1 MIRFVLL
8 IAFVACANRA
18 NTTQG
23 NAADCT
29 TEAIAA
35 LATGEASSAY
45 QDVKEAGIIADTFAD
60 SIAVA
65 VVDSVAYAAYD
76 SLFASLRT
84 IFGPEATA
92 AFDQYMNAK
101 QAFYTVG
108 TPIDKTALSDA
119 FAVGKYLFNAAG
131 VMHRLT
137 AAEIAIWGNEYYR
150 AWTRFNAAGK
160 EITKQAAAAAHKAN
174 CASYNDALLSLDAP
188 DASVGYR
195 AAILAFSDAY
205 LEMCAPMPPSQFFG
219 FAYGLAGRLDQ
230 AAYYNVLRTALNTS
244 YYTSNLYW
252 GLEAV
257 SETAKQAAL
266 IALTL
271 DCSQYPSGG

>member
-1 MIRFVLL
+1 MVRFVLL

-18 NTTQG
+18 NTTQD
-23 NAADCT
+23 NAANCN
-29 TEAIAA
+29 TEKIAA
-35 LATGEASSAY
+35 LAAHEASSTY
-45 QDVKEAGIIADTFAD
+45 QNLKEAGVVADSIAD

-84 IFGPEATA
+84 IFGPEAVA
-92 AFDQYMNAK
+92 AFDQYMDAK
-101 QAFYTVG
+101 QAFYSVG
-108 TPIDKTALSDA
+108 TPVDETALSDA
-119 FAVGKYLFNAAG
+119 FAVGKYLFNAGG

-137 AAEIAIWGNEYYR
+137 AAEIAIWGTKYYP
-150 AWTRFNAAGK
+150 AWDRFNAAGK
-160 EITKQAAAAAHKAN
+160 EITKQAAAAAHRAN
-174 CASYNDALLSLDAP
+174 CAFYNDAILSLDAP

-230 AAYYNVLRTALNTS
+230 AARYNVLRTALNTS

-257 SETAKQAAL
+257 SETAEQAAL
-266 IALTL
+266 IALAL
-271 DCSQYPSGG
+271 DCSQ

>member
-1 MIRFVLL
+1 MSRFVLL

-29 TEAIAA
+29 TEKAA
-35 LATGEASSAY
+35 ELAAREASSAY
-45 QDVKEAGIIADTFAD
+45 QNLKEARVVADTLAD

-65 VVDSVAYAAYD
+65 VVDSVAYVAYD

-84 IFGPEATA
+84 IFGPEAAA
-92 AFDQYMNAK
+92 AFDQYMDAK
-101 QAFYTVG
+101 QAFYAVG
-108 TPIDKTALSDA
+108 TPIDETALSDA
-119 FAVGKYLFNAAG
+119 FEIGKYLFNAAG

-137 AAEIAIWGNEYYR
+137 ASEIAIWGSEYYP
-150 AWTRFNAAGK
+150 AWDRFNAAGK

-174 CASYNDALLSLDAP
+174 CAFYNDAILSLDAP

-195 AAILAFSDAY
+195 AAILAFSGAY
-205 LEMCAPMPPSQFFG
+205 LEICAPMPSSQFFG

-230 AAYYNVLRTALNTS
+230 AARYNVFRTALNTS
-244 YYTSNLYW
+244 YYTSSLYW

-257 SETAKQAAL
+257 SETAERAAL
-266 IALTL
+266 IALTS
-271 DCSQYPSGG
+271 DCSQ